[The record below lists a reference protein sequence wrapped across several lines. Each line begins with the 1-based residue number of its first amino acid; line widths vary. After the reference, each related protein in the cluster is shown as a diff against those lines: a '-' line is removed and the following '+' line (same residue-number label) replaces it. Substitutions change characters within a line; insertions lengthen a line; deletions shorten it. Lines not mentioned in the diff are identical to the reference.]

1 MDPVDNDVCFK
12 QHFKT
17 FFNRKKKKHAVVCV
31 LKAND
36 NKTSK
41 NVNMTCM
48 NICSAGISC
57 FKKSIS
63 LLEY

>member
-1 MDPVDNDVCFK
+1 MCVSNNILKLFSIE
-12 QHFKT
+12 
-17 FFNRKKKKHAVVCV
+17 KKKHAVVCV